1 MKTAQFVLM
10 AAVVLLSAGNPLEA
24 QDTLYTAYVVAP
36 GTIGD
41 QNLVS
46 VPQKLGMDF
55 NVNQPIW
62 IVSLGVFDS
71 GGDGLRN
78 STAAHIFNRDT
89 GALLTTLSFSKAEPG
104 DLIGGSRFKTL
115 PTALALAPGFHGSIV
130 ADYFPGPVELNGNK
144 GNNRPNAPWSTDSGG
159 GALTFV
165 GTGRIGY
172 TTDPALYPIVLDSG
186 PADRYA
192 AGTFQFSL
200 VPEPSTLALVGIGLG
215 SLLCFRRRK

>member
-89 GALLTTLSFSKAEPG
+89 GALLTTLSFSKDELEEMGTEMEELKQQLMEQSPQEQ
-104 DLIGGSRFKTL
+104 
-115 PTALALAPGFHGSIV
+115 PTA
-130 ADYFPGPVELNGNK
+130 
-144 GNNRPNAPWSTDSGG
+144 
-159 GALTFV
+159 
-165 GTGRIGY
+165 
-172 TTDPALYPIVLDSG
+172 
-186 PADRYA
+186 
-192 AGTFQFSL
+192 
-200 VPEPSTLALVGIGLG
+200 
-215 SLLCFRRRK
+215 